1 MGIPITVDAISAP
14 PVLIKDQLYM
24 YFGKAY
30 FVNHHHY
37 YHYQM
42 RMILILLYRVAFPR
56 LSTMFLCLVWTLT
69 LYTALYTVMYT
80 VLYTVLYT
88 DLFLQGLLQPHVEPL
103 ERPDLT
109 WVKYK
114 KKLLLK
120 NISVVKIWPFLY
132 LWLAVTFCTNS
143 SIFQTVTLVSSKYI
157 AWNKENL

>member
-1 MGIPITVDAISAP
+1 
-14 PVLIKDQLYM
+14 
-24 YFGKAY
+24 
-30 FVNHHHY
+30 
-37 YHYQM
+37 M

-157 AWNKENL
+157 AWNKENLWRGRFQKFTLCKLVDFSVEWVDGIPLIANSPLSH